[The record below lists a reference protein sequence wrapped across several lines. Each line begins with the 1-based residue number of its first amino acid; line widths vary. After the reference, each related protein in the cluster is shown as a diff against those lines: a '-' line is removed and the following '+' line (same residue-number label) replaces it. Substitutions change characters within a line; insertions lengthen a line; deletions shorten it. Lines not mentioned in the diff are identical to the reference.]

1 MALLFLGS
9 VAFAQV
15 TPGNQLS
22 ADQLASRFLGQA
34 TFGPSPESIAELRGL
49 GNDFN
54 AWISLEAAKPATS
67 AEALL
72 VAARTAGQI
81 TTSDTGTNRRARNQV
96 MISGSDQ
103 LRQRVAYALSEIMVI
118 SDVDTNVANGED
130 GSSSY
135 YDMLARNALGNFR
148 TLLLDV
154 TRHPMMGR
162 YLSHYKNRKA
172 NTASGTR
179 PDENYAREVMQL
191 FLIGLYQLTANG
203 NYVNDASGRP
213 LETYGDTD
221 ITEFARVYTGFTDE
235 SSNNTGT
242 GTGRTD
248 FPSAAQNYTA
258 PMRMWEPQHDIG
270 AKRLL
275 HYPGARKPDLP
286 ANQTGLQDVQDAIDN
301 LIEHPSTAPF
311 ICRQLILHLVTSNPS
326 DAYVGR
332 VAGVFVNNGAGVRGD
347 LLAVTRAILLDPEAR
362 NASFITDVEHGKLR
376 EPFLRVTHLL
386 RAFRFTVVDGTLPYN
401 FGTTVTQNTLG
412 HYPLSSPSVFNFF
425 SPEFDPPG
433 PIGNAGLVG
442 PEFQILNSVFA
453 VTLPNTVNTL
463 IQTGASSFKLNITEQ
478 ESLAATPAALMDNL
492 NLLLTHGTMSP
503 QTRATIL
510 NAVQGVTQAM
520 VPNGSNLN
528 QTRARLALYLT
539 ALSPDFAILK

>member
-1 MALLFLGS
+1 
-9 VAFAQV
+9 
-15 TPGNQLS
+15 
-22 ADQLASRFLGQA
+22 
-34 TFGPSPESIAELRGL
+34 
-49 GNDFN
+49 
-54 AWISLEAAKPATS
+54 
-67 AEALL
+67 
-72 VAARTAGQI
+72 
-81 TTSDTGTNRRARNQV
+81 
-96 MISGSDQ
+96 
-103 LRQRVAYALSEIMVI
+103 
-118 SDVDTNVANGED
+118 
-130 GSSSY
+130 
-135 YDMLARNALGNFR
+135 
-148 TLLLDV
+148 
-154 TRHPMMGR
+154 
-162 YLSHYKNRKA
+162 
-172 NTASGTR
+172 
-179 PDENYAREVMQL
+179 
-191 FLIGLYQLTANG
+191 
-203 NYVNDASGRP
+203 
-213 LETYGDTD
+213 
-221 ITEFARVYTGFTDE
+221 
-235 SSNNTGT
+235 
-242 GTGRTD
+242 
-248 FPSAAQNYTA
+248 
-258 PMRMWEPQHDIG
+258 MRMWEPQHDTG

-311 ICRQLILHLVTSNPS
+311 ISRQLILHLVTSNPS

-362 NASFITDVEHGKLR
+362 NASFIADVEHGKLR

-386 RAFRFTVVDGTLPYN
+386 RAFRFTVTSGTLPYN
-401 FGTTVTQNTLG
+401 FGTTVTQSTLG

-510 NAVQGVTQAM
+510 NAMQGVTQAM

-528 QTRARLALYLT
+528 QTRARLAIYLT